1 MTQSTVPV
9 EPAAKPVERT
19 ETPVLAEFV
28 TRVLT
33 QLPRLHCLVDARIR
47 IAAQLNAQQS
57 KN

>member
-1 MTQSTVPV
+1 MSQSTVPI
-9 EPAAKPVERT
+9 EPEAKPVLRT

-47 IAAQLNAQQS
+47 IAAIVNALLS